1 MRTNCGSHGIIQR
14 YRWRIHA
21 LANNYHLLPVA
32 NLTKKTNDGNAE
44 KRRALLTA
52 AQGILSGQ

>member
-1 MRTNCGSHGIIQR
+1 MIQR
-14 YRWRIHA
+14 LCWGIHA
-21 LANNYHLLPVA
+21 LANNYHSLLV
-32 NLTKKTNDGNAE
+32 NLTKKTSHGNAE